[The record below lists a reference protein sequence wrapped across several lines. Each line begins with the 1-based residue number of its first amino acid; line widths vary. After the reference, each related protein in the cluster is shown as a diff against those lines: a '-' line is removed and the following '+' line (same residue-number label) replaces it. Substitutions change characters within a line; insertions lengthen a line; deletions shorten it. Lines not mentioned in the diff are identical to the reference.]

1 MKINVYE
8 EFKKLKS
15 QKEFVLLILL
25 FLIALP
31 LLTFNGVNDYNYKL
45 EDERAQ
51 DVSKYISNYQTDLKS
66 SIDNLRDKINSPQI
80 RFNELLKSSISRQ
93 ADEYEKLSNSQ
104 LSLAL
109 NNQNG
114 ILFLN
119 DTSVIDNLLLAFIFF
134 IGFLIFDFDRKN
146 KTNSLISTIKNGG
159 KNKSISKLS
168 LYFLVCLV
176 IAIITYS
183 LYVVYIAQVIGF
195 GDTSLNIQSF
205 VVFRDA
211 NLNISIN
218 QYIILFVLQKILTII
233 FTLSIFSLI
242 FSFFKDSRVELL
254 VAILFILISYWS
266 KNYIANNSIFEFI
279 KASSIYT
286 MFDIF
291 SIYGKYSDVYLF
303 FTFLDTR
310 TYILI
315 FSAITIILTVFI
327 SYKLNKNE
335 IIDREYIPN
344 LNIINKLKIKSL
356 FFNEFIRLIFDSK
369 GLIAL
374 FIIVLVSISLYPQKE
389 REQYDYF
396 RYTYIMSLNEFK
408 GKINQNKLDRLEAK
422 KLYYDS
428 LAKEAEKIEESFDK
442 GEINYKARDL
452 RLSKIEEENAKYE
465 GFEQVYN
472 QAYTAYEKSNGKDN
486 LYLVDKKISEYNFE
500 YNTYIFIFS
509 AISYLILI
517 FVVSEVFFKDSLLK
531 MDQIIKSCKNGHINV
546 LKNRTILSFLYG
558 MLIIFIIQ
566 IILYIYS
573 KANNL
578 EVNLHHLAQSYT
590 SLINLPSIKL
600 FYILIFYLIYSSLN
614 IFFFINFIIF
624 INLKI
629 KKRASSYIILLALSI
644 LPLVLSMISKSI
656 NILSL
661 NIFSNAFT
669 SIFTLTKYGI
679 YGLVFESI
687 LLILLSI
694 ILMNQNK
701 KYWLR
706 NSL

>member
-8 EFKKLKS
+8 ELKKLKS
-15 QKEFVLLILL
+15 QKEFILLIFL
-25 FLIALP
+25 FLITFP
-31 LLTFNGVNDYNYKL
+31 MLTINGVNDYNDKL

-80 RFNELLKSSISRQ
+80 RFNELLKSSINRQ

-119 DTSVIDNLLLAFIFF
+119 DTSAIDNLLLSFIFF

-168 LYFLVCLV
+168 LYFLICLV
-176 IAIITYS
+176 IAIVTYS
-183 LYVVYIAQVIGF
+183 LYVVYISQVIGF

-211 NLNISIN
+211 NLNITIQ
-218 QYIILFVLQKILTII
+218 QYIILFILQKILTII

-242 FSFFKDSRVELL
+242 FCFFKDSRIELL
-254 VAILFILISYWS
+254 VAIIFVLVSYLA
-266 KNYIANNSIFEFI
+266 KNNITNNSVFEFI

-303 FTFLDTR
+303 YTFLDTR
-310 TYILI
+310 TYIFI
-315 FSAITIILTVFI
+315 FSAITIILTLFI

-335 IIDREYIPN
+335 IIDKEYIPN

-374 FIIVLVSISLYPQKE
+374 FIIVLVSISLYPKKE

-408 GKINQNKLDRLEAK
+408 GKINQNKLDRLESK

-442 GEINYKARDL
+442 GEINYKERDI
-452 RLSKIEEENAKYE
+452 RLSKIDEENAKYE

-472 QAYTAYEKSNGKDN
+472 QAYTAYERSNGKNN

-500 YNTYIFIFS
+500 YNFYIFIFS

-517 FVVSEVFFKDSLLK
+517 FVVSEVFFKDSLSK
-531 MDQIIKSCKNGHINV
+531 MNLLIKSSKNGHLKV
-546 LKNRTILSFLYG
+546 LKERIILSFLYG

-578 EVNLHHLAQSYT
+578 EVNLHHLTQSYT
-590 SLINLPSIKL
+590 SLLNLPSIKL
-600 FYILIFYLIYSSLN
+600 IYIFIFYLIYSSLN

-629 KKRASSYIILLALSI
+629 KKRASTYIILLALSI
-644 LPLVLSMISKSI
+644 LPLVLSMISRSI

-669 SIFTLTKYGI
+669 SVFTLTKHGI

-687 LLILLSI
+687 LLILMSI
-694 ILMNQNK
+694 ILINQNK

-706 NSL
+706 KI